1 MNWIDTHSHIYLPDF
16 DTDRKESMQRCLDSG
31 VVKILLP
38 NIDLTSIDAM
48 HQLKLNFAD
57 QVDMMM
63 GIHPCS
69 VDSNYVDLLD
79 RIEKFLHKDQY
90 YGIGEIGLDLY
101 WDKSTQRYQEDA
113 FRTQLSWSIALDLPV
128 SIHSR
133 EATEESLQIVEAFGG
148 RIKGVF
154 HCFSG
159 SVEQARRVADIGM
172 YLGIGGVLTYKK
184 SELPAIVENLGASCI
199 VLETDAPYLSPVPH
213 RGRRNESSY
222 IPVIGERLAEVLSL
236 GIEQIAYV
244 TTENARKIYYP
255 NAKLLSM

>member
-1 MNWIDTHSHIYLPDF
+1 MIWIDTHSHIYLSDF
-16 DTDRKESMQRCLDSG
+16 DNDRKDIMQRCLDSG
-31 VVKILLP
+31 VEKILLP
-38 NIDLTSIDAM
+38 NIDLTSVDAM
-48 HQLKLNFAD
+48 HHLKLNFPD

-69 VDSNYVDLLD
+69 IDSNYVDQLD
-79 RIEKFLHKDQY
+79 RIEKFLHQEKY
-90 YGIGEIGLDLY
+90 FGIGEIGLDLY

-113 FRTQLSWSIALDLPV
+113 FRTQLTWSIALDLPV

-133 EATEESLQIVEAFGG
+133 EATEESLTIVEEFGG
-148 RIKGVF
+148 KIKGVF

-159 SVEQARRVADIGM
+159 SVEQALKVMDLGM

-184 SELPAIVENLGASCI
+184 SDLPGIVEKVGASCI

-222 IPVIGERLAEVLSL
+222 IPIIGEQLAEILSL
-236 GIEQIAYV
+236 KVENIALI

-255 NAKLLSM
+255 KDKVLSI